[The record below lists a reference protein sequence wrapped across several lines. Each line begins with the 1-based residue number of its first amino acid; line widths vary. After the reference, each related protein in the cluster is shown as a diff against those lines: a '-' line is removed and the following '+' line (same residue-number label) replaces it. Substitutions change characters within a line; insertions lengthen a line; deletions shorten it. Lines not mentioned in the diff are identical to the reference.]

1 MNRKKNKNKC
11 VFLYKLNGQPYRW
24 IVRFTVNK
32 EKRYV
37 GCYKSHDEASAA
49 AEQAAKRLGYKY
61 DTGTFE
67 PSGKLLA

>member
-37 GCYKSHDEASAA
+37 GCYKSHDEACQA
-49 AEQAAKRLGYKY
+49 AEEAAKRLGYKY
-61 DTGTFE
+61 EGATFE
-67 PSGKLLA
+67 WPGSI